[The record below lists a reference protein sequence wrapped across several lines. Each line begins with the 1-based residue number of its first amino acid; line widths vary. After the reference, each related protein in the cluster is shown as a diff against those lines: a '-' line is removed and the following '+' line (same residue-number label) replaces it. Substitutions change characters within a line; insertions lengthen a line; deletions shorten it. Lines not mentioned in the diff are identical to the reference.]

1 MLARRGVA
9 RAATTQPQLL
19 RNVVANTALF
29 FERTWGGYET
39 AVLGTLHI
47 TPPELRHAALRTDYA
62 AMREMFFE
70 AEPAFEEVLS
80 ELRTLERFVN
90 DVML

>member
-1 MLARRGVA
+1 
-9 RAATTQPQLL
+9 
-19 RNVVANTALF
+19 VANTALF

-47 TPPELRHAALRTDYA
+47 TAPDVRHAALRTDYA

-70 AEPAFEEVLS
+70 AEPAFEDVLT
-80 ELRTLERFVN
+80 ELRKLEQSLNGFTS
-90 DVML
+90 